1 MTPEQAAAVQGGDRQ
16 SAIHPP
22 HGRALETLDLPPL
35 LADVPAAYRVGL
47 VFIVSLPDVR
57 FDIMCRDQRLDRR
70 KRLRVNHIRGP
81 LAQHEVRAE
90 FREVASD
97 GIFIGPRRVTRDDI
111 RQGREQVGEQPHI
124 ENRTLLG
131 RNPRRDSLWLDS
143 FCSQSFGRNRTPFP
157 VGDIANLKPRCEPPI
172 KIEAPCALPVVGWVR
187 ELLVQ
192 DHDSHGARPR

>member
-1 MTPEQAAAVQGGDRQ
+1 
-16 SAIHPP
+16 P

-97 GIFIGPRRVTRDDI
+97 GIFIGPRRVAPIPNSLCFTH
-111 RQGREQVGEQPHI
+111 VP
-124 ENRTLLG
+124 
-131 RNPRRDSLWLDS
+131 DSANLLDS
-143 FCSQSFGRNRTPFP
+143 WFP
-157 VGDIANLKPRCEPPI
+157 PDRSPLRAGWARVSVSLK
-172 KIEAPCALPVVGWVR
+172 
-187 ELLVQ
+187 
-192 DHDSHGARPR
+192 